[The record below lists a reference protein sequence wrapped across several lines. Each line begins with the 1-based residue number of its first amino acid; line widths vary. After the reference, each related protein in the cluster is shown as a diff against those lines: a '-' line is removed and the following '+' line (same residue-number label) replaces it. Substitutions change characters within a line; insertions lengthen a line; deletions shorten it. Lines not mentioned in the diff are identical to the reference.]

1 MCRNRL
7 ALSVLL
13 GMLVAGTCA
22 AQGQGAA
29 PPLLTVRSYA
39 SKPPG
44 SVNTHWIETPSGIV
58 IIDCQRVTSE
68 ARNAVRDIQRSGKPV
83 RAILIT
89 HAHPDHFGGLGTFVE
104 TFGRQVPIYASQRT
118 IDTMRNDDEGFIR
131 LTEENYGDDFEEHVT
146 LPNRVLADKQ
156 EIALADVTIKVNHF
170 GEGEAPAMTVYSV
183 PSAGILFPGDIVG
196 NAVTPFLLEGRSEA
210 WLAQLNRLKRE
221 FPNITT
227 VYPGH
232 GAAAGFSLIDDQARY
247 LSFLRDLVRQR
258 LINDAVVM
266 PDERAAIIRDIEARY
281 PKHPGVSAIEDLQR
295 LNVGAVAKELSQSLG
310 LALQ

>member
-1 MCRNRL
+1 MCRNRIT
-7 ALSVLL
+7 LSALL
-13 GMLVAGTCA
+13 GVLAAGACTAHGQTA
-22 AQGQGAA
+22 AS
-29 PPLLTVRSYA
+29 PLLTVRSYA

-68 ARNAVRDIQRSGKPV
+68 ARNAVREIQRSGKPV

-89 HAHPDHFGGLGTFVE
+89 HAHPDHFGGLGTFAE
-104 TFGRQVPIYASQRT
+104 AFGRQVPIYASQRT

-131 LTEENYGDDFEEHVT
+131 LTEKNYGHDFEERVT
-146 LPNRVLADKQ
+146 LPNRVLADGQK
-156 EIALADVTIKVNHF
+156 ITHAGVTLKVNHL

-210 WLAQLNRLKRE
+210 WLAQLDRLKRE

-232 GAAAGFSLIDDQARY
+232 GAAAGTSLIDDQARY
-247 LSFLRDLVRQR
+247 LSLLRELVRQR
-258 LINDAVVM
+258 LVDDAAVTL
-266 PDERAAIIRDIEARY
+266 DERTAIVRDIEARY
-281 PKHPGVSAIEDLQR
+281 PRHPGVSAIDNLQS
-295 LNVGAVAKELSQSLG
+295 LNVDAVAKELSG
-310 LALQ
+310 HH

>member
-13 GMLVAGTCA
+13 GVLAASTCT

-29 PPLLTVRSYA
+29 SPPLTVRSYA

-44 SVNTHWIETPSGIV
+44 SVNTHWMETPSGIV

-68 ARNAVRDIQRSGKPV
+68 ARNAVREIRRSGKPV
-83 RAILIT
+83 VAILIT

-104 TFGRQVPIYASQRT
+104 AFGRQVPIYASQRT

-131 LTEENYGDDFEEHVT
+131 LTEKNYGDDFEERVT
-146 LPNRVLADKQ
+146 LPNRVLVDGQ
-156 EIALADVTIKVNHF
+156 EISLAGVTIKVNHF

-210 WLAQLNRLKRE
+210 WLAQLDRLKRE
-221 FPNITT
+221 FPNITA

-232 GAAAGFSLIDDQARY
+232 GAAAGPSLIDDQARY
-247 LSFLRDLVRQR
+247 LSLLRELVRQR
-258 LINDAVVM
+258 LVDDAAVTL
-266 PDERAAIIRDIEARY
+266 DERTAIVRDIEARY
-281 PKHPGVSAIEDLQR
+281 PRHPGVSATDNLQS
-295 LNVGAVAKELSQSLG
+295 LNVDAVAKELSG
-310 LALQ
+310 HH